1 MEIETQIQTDMCM
14 YVCIEWQ
21 TKENALLGADKR
33 QLSGKDNT
41 RIIY

>member
-1 MEIETQIQTDMCM
+1 MEIETEIQTDIW
-14 YVCIEWQ
+14 YVCIEWH